1 MLINNSKAPL
11 CAIDNCRTIANH
23 CIWTKLLIRSTTK
36 QNGIFYDL
44 ICVISEVCLGLTS
57 DMTYGGADG
66 RIVLPWQ
73 AKCKK
78 RTHTDFISVFCRS
91 SCCVSRSILQWLR
104 VFVKPSSSGI
114 TIISRLFFWGLDSWP
129 FQLRL
134 PKPIATPLLLT
145 TNLRSWYRK
154 CIHNTLDSKKQR
166 KRAWRD
172 LPKLGYGDRPGIW

>member
-57 DMTYGGADG
+57 DMTYGGADR

-78 RTHTDFISVFCRS
+78 RTHTDFISVFSRS
-91 SCCVSRSILQWLR
+91 SCCVSRSVLQWLR

-129 FQLRL
+129 FSATFAQTYSYATAADDKPQVMVSKMHSQYTGFQEAKKTRLKRFTQVRLR
-134 PKPIATPLLLT
+134 
-145 TNLRSWYRK
+145 
-154 CIHNTLDSKKQR
+154 
-166 KRAWRD
+166 
-172 LPKLGYGDRPGIW
+172 G